1 MRCFPCTLICS
12 ESSRIFTHLS
22 CAEAFADAV
31 LLIVQILQ
39 QKQWCAIYAALS
51 VVLAAAYAYLGFSQL
66 SSPGGMRH
74 HAAFAG
80 QPRSHMRGHPPRMT
94 GSKTTA
100 VFRLIIELLSAGT
113 LPSWAIATGE
123 LASGACIALS
133 GFALVS
139 TFHPSVKAER
149 WIQPARA
156 WISMAPLWLGLG
168 IGIFWTHA
176 LMGSAKVHHM
186 FTPELE

>member
-1 MRCFPCTLICS
+1 
-12 ESSRIFTHLS
+12 
-22 CAEAFADAV
+22 
-31 LLIVQILQ
+31 
-39 QKQWCAIYAALS
+39 
-51 VVLAAAYAYLGFSQL
+51 
-66 SSPGGMRH
+66 
-74 HAAFAG
+74 
-80 QPRSHMRGHPPRMT
+80 MT

-100 VFRLIIELLSAGT
+100 VLRLIIESLSAGT
-113 LPSWAIATGE
+113 LPSWAIAAGE
-123 LASGACIALS
+123 LASGACIVLS

-186 FTPELE
+186 TTPELE